1 MGVYIAIF
9 VVGLIIGVGLTVI
22 ISRTISRKRSIGS
35 LCVDDSDPDDGP
47 YLFLEFK
54 PDQNPEVIMRKAYV
68 TLKVNIKHYV
78 SHK

>member
-1 MGVYIAIF
+1 MGVYIVMILI
-9 VVGLIIGVGLTVI
+9 GLVIGVGLTVI
-22 ISRTISRKRSIGS
+22 VSRIMSRKKSIGS

-54 PDQNPEVIMRKAYV
+54 PDQSPEAIMRKSYV

>member
-1 MGVYIAIF
+1 MGVYIVIF
-9 VVGLIIGVGLTVI
+9 LVGLAAGISLTAIVL
-22 ISRTISRKRSIGS
+22 RKKTVGS

-54 PDQNPEVIMRKAYV
+54 PGQNPEVIMRKAYV
-68 TLKVNIKHYV
+68 TMKVEIKNYV